1 MKRRVVITGMGAIT
15 PYGMDL
21 KQIWNNLINGISAID
36 YITSFDT
43 KNLKVKI
50 AGEVKDF
57 DPNNFMEKKDVR
69 RTARFAQMGLAAAKL
84 AIKDAYLEKNL
95 SDKDRDDVG
104 VVVGS
109 AVGGI
114 DSTEDAFKTM
124 YKKGPH
130 WISPFFSS
138 SSLLNMASFH
148 VARNFKFRGPNVTP
162 VTACSTGTQA
172 VGMAALMIA
181 NREADVIIAGGA
193 ESVINEFGI
202 AGFVASGAFSSRNDD
217 PKGASRPFDKDRDGF
232 VVSEGAG
239 ILVLENYERAINRGA
254 KIYSEI
260 IGFGNSSDALHITS
274 PDPEG
279 IGAAKAVKI
288 ALKMA
293 KILPDEVDYINAH
306 GTATRKNDPME
317 TNAIKLVFKDYAYK
331 VGISSTKSM
340 LGHSFAATGAQEIII
355 SSLAIRDNIIPPTI
369 NLNNPDPECDLD
381 YTPNIARKRNIDVVV
396 SNSFGFGGQNAAI
409 VLKKFEE

>member
-1 MKRRVVITGMGAIT
+1 MRRRVVVTGMGAIT
-15 PYGMDL
+15 PYGTDL
-21 KQIWNNLINGISAID
+21 EKIWENLINGNSAID

-43 KNLKVKI
+43 SNLKVKI
-50 AGEVKDF
+50 AGEVKNF
-57 DPNNFMEKKDVR
+57 DPTSYMKKRDVR

-84 AIKDAYLEKNL
+84 AIKDAFLEKNL
-95 SDKDRDDVG
+95 SDTERDDVG

-114 DSTEDAFKTM
+114 DSTEKASKVM
-124 YKKGPH
+124 YKKGPR
-130 WISPFFSS
+130 WISPFFASS
-138 SSLLNMASFH
+138 HLLNMASFH
-148 VARNFKFRGPNVTP
+148 VARSFKFRGPNVTP

-172 VGMAALMIA
+172 VGMATLMIA
-181 NREADVIIAGGA
+181 NGEVDIMIAGGA
-193 ESVINEFGI
+193 ESVLNEFGV
-202 AGFVASGAFSSRNDD
+202 AGFAATGAFSTRNDN
-217 PKGASRPFDKDRDGF
+217 PKGASRPFDRDRDGF

-239 ILVLENYERAINRGA
+239 VLVLENYERAINRGA

-279 IGAAKAVKI
+279 TGAAKAVKI

-293 KILPDEVDYINAH
+293 KISPGEVDYINAH

-317 TNAIKLVFKDYAYK
+317 TKAMKLVFKDYAYR

-369 NLNNPDPECDLD
+369 NLKNPDEECDLD
-381 YTPNIARKRNIDVVV
+381 YTANTAKKRNIDIVV

-409 VLKKFEE
+409 VLKKFE

>member
-369 NLNNPDPECDLD
+369 NLNNQDPECDLD

>member
-57 DPNNFMEKKDVR
+57 DPNDFMEKKDVR

-84 AIKDAYLEKNL
+84 AIEDAFLEKNL
-95 SDKDRDDVG
+95 SDIERDDVG

-114 DSTEDAFKTM
+114 DSTEDAFKAM

-138 SSLLNMASFH
+138 SSLINMASFH

-317 TNAIKLVFKDYAYK
+317 TNAIKLVFKDYAYR

>member
-1 MKRRVVITGMGAIT
+1 VRKRVVITGMGAIT
-15 PYGMDL
+15 PFGNDL
-21 KQIWNNLINGISAID
+21 EIIWKNLINGNSAID
-36 YITSFDT
+36 YITSFDAS
-43 KNLKVKI
+43 NLKVRF

-57 DPNNFMEKKDVR
+57 DPTNFMEKKDVR

-84 AIKDAYLEKNL
+84 AIEDAFLEKNL
-95 SDKDRDDVG
+95 SDLERDDIG

-114 DSTEDAFKTM
+114 DTTEDAFKAM

-130 WISPFFSS
+130 WISPFFGS

-148 VARNFKFRGPNVTP
+148 IARYFKFRGPNVTP

-181 NREADVIIAGGA
+181 NGEADVIIAGGA

-202 AGFVASGAFSSRNDD
+202 AGFSATGAFSTRNDD
-217 PKGASRPFDKDRDGF
+217 PKGASCPFDRDRDGF
-232 VVSEGAG
+232 VLSEGAG
-239 ILVLENYERAINRGA
+239 ILVLESYKRAINRGA

-260 IGFGNSSDALHITS
+260 VGFGNSSDALHITS

-279 IGAAKAVKI
+279 KGAAKSINI

-293 KILPDEVDYINAH
+293 KILPNEIDYINAH

-317 TNAIKLVFKDYAYK
+317 TKAIKLVFRDYAYR

-355 SSLAIRDNIIPPTI
+355 SSLAIRDNIVPPTI
-369 NLNNPDPECDLD
+369 NLKNPDEECYLN
-381 YTPNIARKRNIDVVV
+381 YTPNVANKRNIDIVL

-409 VLKKFEE
+409 ILKRFEE

>member
-317 TNAIKLVFKDYAYK
+317 TTAIKLVFKDYAYK

-369 NLNNPDPECDLD
+369 NLNNQDPECDLD

>member
-1 MKRRVVITGMGAIT
+1 MRRRVVITGMGAIT
-15 PYGMDL
+15 PFGNDL
-21 KQIWNNLINGISAID
+21 EIIWKNLINGKSAID

-43 KNLKVKI
+43 SDLKVKF

-57 DPNNFMEKKDVR
+57 NPTDFMKKKDAR

-84 AIKDAYLEKNL
+84 AIKHAFLEKNL
-95 SDKDRDDVG
+95 SDIERDDVG

-114 DSTEDAFKTM
+114 DSTEDAFKAM
-124 YKKGPH
+124 YKKGPN

-148 VARNFKFRGPNVTP
+148 IARNFKFRGPNVTP

-172 VGMAALMIA
+172 IGMAALMIT
-181 NREADVIIAGGA
+181 NGEADIIIAGGA
-193 ESVINEFGI
+193 ESVINKFGL
-202 AGFVASGAFSSRNDD
+202 AGFIASGAFSTHNDD
-217 PKGASRPFDKDRDGF
+217 PKEASRPFDRDRDGF

-254 KIYSEI
+254 KIYAEI

-279 IGAAKAVKI
+279 KGAAKAVKK

-293 KILPDEVDYINAH
+293 KILPNEVDYINAH

-317 TNAIKLVFKDYAYK
+317 TNAIKLVFKDYAYR

-369 NLNNPDPECDLD
+369 NLKNPDKECDLD
-381 YTPNIARKRNIDVVV
+381 YTPNIARKRNIDVVI

>member
-202 AGFVASGAFSSRNDD
+202 AGFVGSGAFSSRNDD

-317 TNAIKLVFKDYAYK
+317 TTAIKLVFKDYAYK

-369 NLNNPDPECDLD
+369 NLNNQDPECDLD

>member
-1 MKRRVVITGMGAIT
+1 MKRRVVITGMAAIT

-57 DPNNFMEKKDVR
+57 DPNDFMEKKDVR

-84 AIKDAYLEKNL
+84 AIEDAFLEKNL
-95 SDKDRDDVG
+95 SDIERDDVG

-114 DSTEDAFKTM
+114 DSTEDAFKAM

-138 SSLLNMASFH
+138 SSLINMASFH

-317 TNAIKLVFKDYAYK
+317 TNAIKLVFKDYAYR

>member
-15 PYGMDL
+15 PFGNDL
-21 KQIWNNLINGISAID
+21 EKIWNNLINGISAID

-57 DPNNFMEKKDVR
+57 DPNDFMEKKDVR

-84 AIKDAYLEKNL
+84 AIEDAFLEKNL
-95 SDKDRDDVG
+95 SDIERDDVG

-109 AVGGI
+109 AIGGI
-114 DSTEDAFKTM
+114 DSTEDAFKAM

-138 SSLLNMASFH
+138 SSLINMASFH

-162 VTACSTGTQA
+162 VTACSTGTQS

-181 NREADVIIAGGA
+181 NGEADVIIAGGA

-202 AGFVASGAFSSRNDD
+202 AGFAASGAFSSRNDD

-293 KILPDEVDYINAH
+293 KISPDEVDYINAH

-317 TNAIKLVFKDYAYK
+317 TKAMKLVFKDYAYR

-381 YTPNIARKRNIDVVV
+381 YTPNIARKRNIDIVV

-409 VLKKFEE
+409 VLKRYEE